1 MKFNCQIIF
10 FIKFYQ
16 NIRERIFLSL
26 FLFFFPISFIH
37 PQTTKKHFFVVDNR
51 TYPIVITQLNGYEY
65 FYFDVQN
72 SKKYVQQQQKN
83 NFDFTLGKYKF
94 FFLPGSFFFSI
105 SISEH
110 PGQILQLNR
119 PVIEL
124 NQRLL
129 IPFWSFLSCLNS
141 TGYFDYFT
149 HSNSYIYKTKSNE
162 KPIAKEKPRE
172 NSLNK
177 ISDEKVANKI
187 QRHKDNVV
195 TNIKSFPKILLT
207 ERERFSLQKIPFE
220 IPINENNNLDYKI
233 PIKIDTVSIPPKY
246 YVLPP
251 ELKNSP
257 K

>member
-1 MKFNCQIIF
+1 MKSNFQIVF
-10 FIKFYQ
+10 FIKFFQ

-26 FLFFFPISFIH
+26 FLFFFPISFIQ
-37 PQTTKKHFFVVDNR
+37 PQTTKKHFLVVDNK
-51 TYPIVITQLNGYEY
+51 TYPIVISQINDYEY
-65 FYFDVQN
+65 FYFNVQN
-72 SKKYVQQQQKN
+72 SKKYYQQQKN
-83 NFDFTLGKYKF
+83 KYDLSFGKYKL

-110 PGQILQLNR
+110 QGQILQLNR
-119 PVIEL
+119 PVVEL

-141 TGYFDYFT
+141 TGYFDYFA

-177 ISDEKVANKI
+177 ISNEKVAKEI

-195 TNIKSFPKILLT
+195 TNIRSSPKILLT

-220 IPINENNNLDYKI
+220 IPINENINLEYKT
-233 PIKIDTVSIPPKY
+233 PIKIDTISIPPKY